1 MPIHAQPLNVRSC
14 GPKPTL
20 HKRTVLFVSGGFKG
34 YKMNGFKLYPVAPG
48 KFALFAP
55 SGAKLRE
62 PLARAMFAFYAK
74 QFQLV
79 EKVPA

>member
-1 MPIHAQPLNVRSC
+1 
-14 GPKPTL
+14 
-20 HKRTVLFVSGGFKG
+20 
-34 YKMNGFKLYPVAPG
+34 MNGFKLYPVAPG

-79 EKVPA
+79 DKG